1 MNTPPIKRSHICA
14 FCGTGVT
21 HVIDPATRTNDRY
34 AKPVRTT
41 HGLLWKCRNCI
52 QKEHDDFLLKQAP
65 NSPLARNILIKR
77 RREIEDQK
85 KRIASL
91 MRFHKLSGEQI

>member
-1 MNTPPIKRSHICA
+1 MLINSSRMNTPPIKRSHICA

-41 HGLLWKCRNCI
+41 QGLLWKC
-52 QKEHDDFLLKQAP
+52 DDFLLKQAP